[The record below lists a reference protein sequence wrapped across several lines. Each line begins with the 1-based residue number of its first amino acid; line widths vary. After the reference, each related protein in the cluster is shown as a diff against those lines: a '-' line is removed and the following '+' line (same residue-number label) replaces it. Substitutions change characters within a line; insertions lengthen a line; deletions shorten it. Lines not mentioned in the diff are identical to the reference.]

1 MKRIKKELHKTH
13 ENTEV
18 QNVKDNEFNA
28 LLLLTKESRFELK
41 ARTGTLECF
50 DKISK
55 KIISVK
61 FSKTSEIY
69 RLLSGYSML
78 KDAFKKSR
86 FIAVEIDSK
95 ENAAVLK
102 DKKLK
107 ALEKKYLSKEPW
119 YLVHNNTFG
128 IGA

>member
-1 MKRIKKELHKTH
+1 MKRTKKELQTH

-18 QNVKDNEFNA
+18 KDTEFNA
-28 LLLLTKESRFELK
+28 LLLLTKESKFELK

-55 KIISVK
+55 NIISIK
-61 FSKTSEIY
+61 FSKSSEIY
-69 RLLSGYSML
+69 KLLNGYSML
-78 KDAFKKSR
+78 KDLFKSNR
-86 FIAVEIDSK
+86 LIAVEVDLK
-95 ENAAVLK
+95 GNAIVLE

-119 YLVHNNTFG
+119 YIIHKNTFG

>member
-1 MKRIKKELHKTH
+1 MKRTKKELHQ
-13 ENTEV
+13 NTE
-18 QNVKDNEFNA
+18 VKDNEFNA
-28 LLLLTKESRFELK
+28 LLLLTKESKFELK
-41 ARTGTLECF
+41 SRIGTLECF

-55 KIISVK
+55 KYISVK

-69 RLLSGYSML
+69 KLLSGYSML
-78 KDAFKKSR
+78 KDTFKKSR
-86 FIAVEIDSK
+86 LIGVEIDLK
-95 ENAAVLK
+95 GNAVVLK

-119 YLVHNNTFG
+119 YLVHKNTFG

>member
-1 MKRIKKELHKTH
+1 MKRTKKELHKTH

-18 QNVKDNEFNA
+18 KDTEFNA
-28 LLLLTKESRFELK
+28 LLLLTKESKFELK

-69 RLLSGYSML
+69 RLLNGYSML
-78 KDAFKKSR
+78 KDTFKSSR
-86 FIAVEIDSK
+86 LIGVEIDLK
-95 ENAAVLK
+95 GNAVVLK

-119 YLVHNNTFG
+119 YLIHKNTFG